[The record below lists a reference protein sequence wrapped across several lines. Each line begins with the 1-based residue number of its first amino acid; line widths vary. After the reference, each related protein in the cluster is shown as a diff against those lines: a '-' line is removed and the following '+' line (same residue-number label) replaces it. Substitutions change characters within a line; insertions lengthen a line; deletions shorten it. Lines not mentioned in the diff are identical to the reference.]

1 MRYGL
6 SVCTLGEYAEP
17 RLVVDL
23 AVAAEEAGWE
33 ALFVWDHLGFAWGVP
48 SGDPWVALAAVAQA
62 TAQLRI
68 GTGVTPLARRRPQ
81 VLANTV
87 ACLDQLSGGRVVLG
101 AGLGGVPLE
110 FAAFGEPDNPRV
122 RAERLDEALDLV
134 AALLSGE
141 RVDHRGR
148 HYIVAGVTL
157 APLPVQRPRVPIWIG
172 GDSPPAKRR
181 AIRWDGWIVGGDSAD
196 GSMMISPDE
205 IAAAIDGL
213 GPRPARFEVALS
225 GVSASD
231 DHLLMERYADAG
243 ITWWLESIH
252 GQRGTRS
259 EMLDRVRA
267 GPPVLQA

>member
-6 SVCTLGEYAEP
+6 SVCTLGEYADP

-48 SGDPWVALAAVAQA
+48 SGDPWVTLAAVAQA
-62 TAQLRI
+62 TSRLHI
-68 GTGVTPLARRRPQ
+68 GTAITPLARRRPQ

-101 AGLGGVPLE
+101 AGLGGVPVE
-110 FAAFGEPDNPRV
+110 FAAFGEPDDQRV

-141 RVDHRGR
+141 LVDHRGR

-157 APLPVQRPRVPIWIG
+157 TPLPVQRPRVPIWIG

-196 GSMMISPDE
+196 GKMISPDE

-213 GPRPARFEVALS
+213 GPRPDRFEVALS
-225 GVSASD
+225 GVSARD
-231 DHLLMERYADAG
+231 DHVLIQRYADAG
-243 ITWWLESIH
+243 VTWWLESIH
-252 GQRGTRS
+252 GQRGSRS
-259 EMLDRVRA
+259 EMSERVRV
-267 GPPVLQA
+267 GPPVLH